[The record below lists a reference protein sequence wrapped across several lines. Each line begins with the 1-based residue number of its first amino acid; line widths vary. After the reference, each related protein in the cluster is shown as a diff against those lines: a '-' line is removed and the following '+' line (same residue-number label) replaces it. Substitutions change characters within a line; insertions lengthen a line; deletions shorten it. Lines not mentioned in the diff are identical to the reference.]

1 MSSIARTIRRRV
13 RRRYT
18 MRYHLC
24 VSLSLAHAVR
34 DAAWLGIAD
43 VQAGRVQGFGSPR
56 ELDQHFDAIA
66 ESAIAFVR

>member
-1 MSSIARTIRRRV
+1 
-13 RRRYT
+13 